1 MIVAAR
7 RGGLP
12 WPDRNLFFVAVN
24 QRPASSWT
32 DPRVG
37 IGALIAIAAAI
48 AFVVWLAV
56 GCDSSKSNA
65 PATTTAPTSTVA
77 AISARAATRA
87 ELRALAVQVGH
98 PIYWVGP
105 ESGRSYELT
114 RTASD
119 RIFVRYLPQGV
130 KPGTK
135 SAAYTFVGTY
145 PFNGAFKALQ
155 GLAKKKDDASLSVP
169 GGGLAVYARSSPTN
183 IYAAFPG
190 SNVEIEVYDPD
201 AKRARSLV
209 ASGQVQP
216 VR

>member
-1 MIVAAR
+1 M
-7 RGGLP
+7 
-12 WPDRNLFFVAVN
+12 
-24 QRPASSWT
+24 
-32 DPRVG
+32 G

-56 GCDSSKSNA
+56 GCGSSKSNS
-65 PATTTAPTSTVA
+65 TTTAPTSTVA

-119 RIFVRYLPQGV
+119 RIFIRYLPHGV

-145 PFNGAFKALQ
+145 PFNGAYKALQ

-183 IYAAFPG
+183 IYVAFPG
-190 SNVEIEVYDPD
+190 SDVGDRGLRPC

>member
-1 MIVAAR
+1 M
-7 RGGLP
+7 
-12 WPDRNLFFVAVN
+12 VN

-32 DPRVG
+32 DPRVS

-56 GCDSSKSNA
+56 GCGSSKSNS
-65 PATTTAPTSTVA
+65 PATTTTAPASTVA

-98 PIYWVGP
+98 AIYWVGP

-119 RIFVRYLPQGV
+119 RIFIRYLPHGV
-130 KPGTK
+130 APGSK
-135 SAAYTFVGTY
+135 KAAYTFVGTY
-145 PFNGAFKALQ
+145 PFTGAYKALQ
-155 GLAKKKDDASLSVP
+155 GLAKKKDDTSLSVP
-169 GGGLAVYARSSPTN
+169 GGGLAVYGRSSPTN
-183 IYAAFPG
+183 IYVAFPG
-190 SNVEIEVYDPD
+190 SDVEIEVYDPD

-209 ASGQVQP
+209 AAGQVQP